1 MAIAARPKLP
11 PACYQNAPHPSKSA
25 ACQPCGSPQKPDT
38 GRGGV
43 LRQKSEALWQ
53 CGVPVFWG
61 QPSVGQSPKQKPF
74 TACFGAEGGITER
87 RLPAALGK
95 VAGVYDPQR
104 PLKAFGWATAT
115 QRLPPFAELKHG
127 SSERRLPEPTGHVLV

>member
-1 MAIAARPKLP
+1 MTAARVE
-11 PACYQNAPHPSKSA
+11 A
-25 ACQPCGSPQKPDT
+25 ARCCALAVWLESIGYGQQLTTPGAASRCAK
-38 GRGGV
+38 
-43 LRQKSEALWQ
+43 KSEALWQ

-95 VAGVYDPQR
+95 VAGVYDPR
-104 PLKAFGWATAT
+104 PLKACGRATAT
-115 QRLPPFAELKHG
+115 QREPPVRTHD
-127 SSERRLPEPTGHVLV
+127 